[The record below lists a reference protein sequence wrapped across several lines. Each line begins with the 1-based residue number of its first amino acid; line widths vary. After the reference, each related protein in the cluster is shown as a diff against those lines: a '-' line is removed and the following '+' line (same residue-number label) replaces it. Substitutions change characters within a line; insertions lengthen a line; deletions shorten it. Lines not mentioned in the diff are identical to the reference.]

1 MSSARAQVHPQND
14 GERLAALEQSV
25 CNVESQV
32 EKLDHKVD
40 ERFDTLGE
48 QLAAFI
54 KSADEKYA
62 SKLTERIVYGLVG
75 LVLAAVVTALIAL
88 VII

>member
-1 MSSARAQVHPQND
+1 MTPAGAHVHPQND

-48 QLAAFI
+48 QLATFI

-62 SKLTERIVYGLVG
+62 SKLTETIVYGFVS
-75 LVLAAVVTALIAL
+75 LVLVSIATALIAL
-88 VII
+88 VVI

>member
-1 MSSARAQVHPQND
+1 MTRAGVHVHPQND

-62 SKLTERIVYGLVG
+62 SKLTETIVYGFVS
-75 LVLAAVVTALIAL
+75 LVLVSIAAALIAL
-88 VII
+88 VVI

>member
-1 MSSARAQVHPQND
+1 MSAARVQVHPQND

-32 EKLDHKVD
+32 EKLDAKVD

-48 QLAAFI
+48 QLAIFI

-62 SKLTERIVYGLVG
+62 SKLTERIVYGLVS
-75 LVLAAVVTALIAL
+75 LVLMAVVTALIAL
-88 VII
+88 VIV

>member
-1 MSSARAQVHPQND
+1 
-14 GERLAALEQSV
+14 V

-48 QLAAFI
+48 QLATFI

-62 SKLTERIVYGLVG
+62 SKLTERIVYGLVS
-75 LVLAAVVTALIAL
+75 LVLMAVVTALIAL
-88 VII
+88 VIV

>member
-1 MSSARAQVHPQND
+1 MSAARAQVHPQND

-32 EKLDHKVD
+32 EKLDAKVD

-48 QLAAFI
+48 QLVTFI

-62 SKLTERIVYGLVG
+62 SKLTERIVYGLVS
-75 LVLAAVVTALIAL
+75 LVLMAVVTALIAL
-88 VII
+88 VIV

>member
-1 MSSARAQVHPQND
+1 MTSARIHVHPQND

-48 QLAAFI
+48 QLATFI

-62 SKLTERIVYGLVG
+62 SKLTERIVYGLVS
-75 LVLAAVVTALIAL
+75 LVLMAVVTALIAL
-88 VII
+88 VIV